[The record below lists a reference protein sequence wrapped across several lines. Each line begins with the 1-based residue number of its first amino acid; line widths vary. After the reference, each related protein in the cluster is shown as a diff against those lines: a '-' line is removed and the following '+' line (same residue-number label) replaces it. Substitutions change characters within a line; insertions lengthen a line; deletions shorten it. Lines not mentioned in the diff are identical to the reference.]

1 MSNRPFLN
9 GDYMEKLTKQSP
21 LFNITKRINEIIDEI
36 NNNKDVYES
45 LKPNITENI
54 EFIIKDKDIPKV
66 IEIVV
71 AGLYKIE
78 LKSDKATVKLEI
90 FRNNETKTLGL
101 NVQNKV
107 INDLLLSKGDKIIFK
122 EANLETEDEILVNL
136 DKNILEAFTEQYQL
150 NKTNIETST
159 NISENIKQ
167 QFEDIKKVIAEFNY
181 SINFEEV
188 TDKELKELLSTLE

>member
-1 MSNRPFLN
+1 
-9 GDYMEKLTKQSP
+9 MEKLTKQSP

-167 QFEDIKKVIAEFNY
+167 QFEDIKKVITEFNY

>member
-1 MSNRPFLN
+1 
-9 GDYMEKLTKQSP
+9 MEKLTKQSP

-36 NNNKDVYES
+36 NNNKEIYES
-45 LKPNITENI
+45 LRPNITENV
-54 EFIIKDKDIPKV
+54 EFIIKDKDIPGE
-66 IEIVV
+66 IEILIT
-71 AGLYKIE
+71 GLYKIE
-78 LKSDKATVKLEI
+78 LKSDKATVKLEV
-90 FRNNETKTLGL
+90 FRNSQTINLGL
-101 NVQNKV
+101 NVQNKI

-122 EANLETEDEILVNL
+122 EGNLETEDEILVTL

-181 SINFEEV
+181 SINFEQV
-188 TDKELKELLSTLE
+188 TDKELKELLNSLE

>member
-1 MSNRPFLN
+1 MVI
-9 GDYMEKLTKQSP
+9 YMEKLTKQSP

-78 LKSDKATVKLEI
+78 LRSDKATVKLEI

-181 SINFEEV
+181 SIRFEEV